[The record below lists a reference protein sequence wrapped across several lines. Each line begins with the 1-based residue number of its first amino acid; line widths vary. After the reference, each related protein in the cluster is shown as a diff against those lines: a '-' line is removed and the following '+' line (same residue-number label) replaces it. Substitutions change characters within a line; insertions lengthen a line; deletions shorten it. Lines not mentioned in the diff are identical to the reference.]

1 MKKLY
6 LITRIMVIEKL
17 KEWEDKKDELE
28 DEQILSRIDTS
39 IKKYIEQIDQ
49 LEMEIDRL
57 ETLLIDMYHQ
67 YFLIKWEHHPLEHN
81 D

>member
-1 MKKLY
+1 
-6 LITRIMVIEKL
+6 MVVEKL

-28 DEQILSRIDTS
+28 DEQMLSRIDTS
-39 IKKYIEQIDQ
+39 IKKYIGQIDQ

-57 ETLLIDMYHQ
+57 ETLLIDLYYQ

>member
-1 MKKLY
+1 
-6 LITRIMVIEKL
+6 MVVEKL

-28 DEQILSRIDTS
+28 DEQMLSRIDAS
-39 IKKYIEQIDQ
+39 IKKYIGQIDQ

-57 ETLLIDMYHQ
+57 ETLLIDLYYQ
-67 YFLIKWEHHPLEHN
+67 YFLIKWEHHPLDHN

>member
-6 LITRIMVIEKL
+6 LITRIMVVEKL

>member
-67 YFLIKWEHHPLEHN
+67 YFLIKWEHHPLDHN